1 MRSPAMTRGWAA
13 PEQVLGG
20 KVSFQSDQYPV
31 AMMLLGLVKG
41 VMYGEEARVWVPAGG
56 TRLESHKV
64 LRCPGVHIDPDTAPV
79 AGEKIEAWQALLEQ
93 CFRFD
98 PSERFPSMGDLAD
111 VLQPLAE
118 NESLTDDIEVPLS
131 FGRLV
136 IGRDARGEKTPC
148 WLID

>member
-1 MRSPAMTRGWAA
+1 
-13 PEQVLGG
+13 
-20 KVSFQSDQYPV
+20 
-31 AMMLLGLVKG
+31 MLLGLVKG
-41 VMYGEEARVWVPAGG
+41 VIHGEETRVWVPAGG
-56 TRLESHKV
+56 TLLESHKV
-64 LRCPGVHIDPDTAPV
+64 LRRPSVYIDPDTAPV
-79 AGEKIEAWQALLEQ
+79 ASENVETWQALLER

-111 VLQPLAE
+111 ALQPLTE

-136 IGRDARGEKTPC
+136 LGRDTKGEKTPC